1 MTFTWRAH
9 YNDGTFLDQGSQ
21 VGDKKDY
28 GAIDRIK
35 LIAFEILDEKKRV
48 YMVHLQPGQRLIY
61 RMRVSRDFYN
71 ADIQFTIWLVGW
83 QQTINGKNIQSI
95 AHIFPD
101 GHVESAGIWLGAN
114 QTENSGEF
122 VVIDGGVPE
131 LREDEK

>member
-1 MTFTWRAH
+1 MYTWRAY

-28 GAIDRIK
+28 GAIDRTK

-48 YMVHLQPGQRLIY
+48 YMVHLLPGQRLIY

-71 ADIQFTIWLVGW
+71 SDIQFTIWLVGW

-101 GHVESAGIWLGAN
+101 GHVESAGVWLGTN